1 MKILFVFH
9 HGGITGA
16 SLALFSSIEWLHENT
31 DYKMSF
37 LFRENG
43 IMEDVVSKYGKVYI
57 WEEEKYQPLSF
68 SNRVKNKIS
77 KPKTKQQVLLENLE
91 NQRFDI
97 IYFNTIICSKIINKM
112 SSFSSTKI
120 WHIHELELAINY
132 YGVQHLEAV
141 NNVSKIIA
149 NSRSTENTLLRYG
162 FRKEMISVIYPFI
175 NCKKMDKLLNQ
186 SVDRTTFNI
195 PDNAFVIGTS
205 GTVMDRKGVDNFIS
219 MSVIIDELFPEN
231 NFYYIWVGAYTNKQ
245 KIMFDYDI
253 DKSEKKDKI
262 LFIGEHSNPF
272 PIYKLFDVFV
282 STSKEES
289 FGLSAVEA
297 GYFSKPL
304 VCYKNTGGIEEI
316 IFNSGNTT
324 VGYMNTYHMAQEII
338 KLYHNTTARETLGK
352 KAKVLAE
359 SFDVE
364 IIMPQLTD
372 FLNKSI

>member
-16 SLALFSSIEWLHENT
+16 SLALLSSIEWLNAHT

-43 IMEDVVSKYGKVYI
+43 IMEDVVSKYGKVHI
-57 WEEEKYQPLSF
+57 WEEESHQPLSIF
-68 SNRVKNKIS
+68 VRIKNKILKS
-77 KPKTKQQVLLENLE
+77 KTKQRVLLENIE
-91 NQRFDI
+91 RQHFDI

-112 SSFSSTKI
+112 SGLSSTKI

-132 YGVQHLEAV
+132 YGVQHLNAV

-149 NSRSTENTLLRYG
+149 NSKNTKNTLLRYG
-162 FRKEMISVIYPFI
+162 FNNDKISVIYPFI
-175 NCKKMDKLLNQ
+175 NCKKMDKLVIQ

-195 PDNAFVIGTS
+195 PENAFIIGTS

-219 MSVIIDELFPEN
+219 TAIIIDELFPKN

-253 DKSEKKDKI
+253 NKSEKKDKI

-272 PIYKLFDVFV
+272 PIYNLFDIFV

-289 FGLSAVEA
+289 FGLSALEA

-316 IFNSGNTT
+316 VVNSGNTT
-324 VGYMNTYHMAQEII
+324 VEYMNTYHMAQEII
-338 KLYHNTTARETLGK
+338 RLYHNMTTRETLGK
-352 KAKVLAE
+352 NAKVLAE

-364 IIMPQLTD
+364 IIMPQLMD